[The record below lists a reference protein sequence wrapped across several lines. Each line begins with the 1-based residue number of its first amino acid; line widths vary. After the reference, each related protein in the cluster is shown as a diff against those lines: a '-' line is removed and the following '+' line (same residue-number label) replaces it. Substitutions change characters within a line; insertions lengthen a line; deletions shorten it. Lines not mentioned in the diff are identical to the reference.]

1 MSGFNYPS
9 AAAIDASFSSSQDGK
24 CRRSNAQRAQGASGG
39 KINRVVMIV
48 GLERCRCG
56 RIGFVLVA
64 TARIVEQGGND
75 RQQHDHDDAEYGYSR
90 DQELDNVH
98 VAIMARQTVKSIYLR
113 LAVA

>member
-1 MSGFNYPS
+1 MSPQQRPAGS
-9 AAAIDASFSSSQDGK
+9 AS
-24 CRRSNAQRAQGASGG
+24 SGG
-39 KINRVVMIV
+39 KIDRVVMIV